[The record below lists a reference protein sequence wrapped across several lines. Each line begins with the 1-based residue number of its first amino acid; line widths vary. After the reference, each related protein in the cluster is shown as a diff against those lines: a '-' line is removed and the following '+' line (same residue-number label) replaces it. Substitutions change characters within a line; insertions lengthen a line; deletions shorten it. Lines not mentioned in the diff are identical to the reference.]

1 MRVYT
6 MYSRGRAVGSCGSS
20 SPFHESSNVFFFL
33 SKLNG
38 EIAHRQRLNNVF
50 FIVLVGNELQNSFV
64 DGTSHCKFKVRIMS

>member
-20 SPFHESSNVFFFL
+20 SPFHESSNIFFFFPE
-33 SKLNG
+33 LNG

-50 FIVLVGNELQNSFV
+50 FIVLVGNELQNTFV
-64 DGTSHCKFKVRIMS
+64 NSTAPL